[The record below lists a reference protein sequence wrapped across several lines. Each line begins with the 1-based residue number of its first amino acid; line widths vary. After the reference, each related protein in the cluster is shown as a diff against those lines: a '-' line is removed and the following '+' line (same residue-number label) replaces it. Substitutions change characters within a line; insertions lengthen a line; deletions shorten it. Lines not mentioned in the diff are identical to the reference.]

1 MRCGCVDGRLQR
13 LVEGVD
19 VDVSVGRS
27 RDVEGMLIGVI
38 VGVSSSW
45 PSLLMMQQRLEAAT
59 ARRRG

>member
-1 MRCGCVDGRLQR
+1 MVVRCGCVDRRLQS

-27 RDVEGMLIGVI
+27 RDVEEVLFEFV

-45 PSLLMMQQRLEAAT
+45 PSC
-59 ARRRG
+59 